1 MNQVDLYKNT
11 NTPAAPDAGQ
21 TLMEKGVAK
30 LRQHAE
36 LKAMA
41 FDYADFIT
49 KTGA

>member
-1 MNQVDLYKNT
+1 MTEVETYT
-11 NTPAAPDAGQ
+11 APATPASPDAGQ

-41 FDYADFIT
+41 FDLSLIHI
-49 KTGA
+49 